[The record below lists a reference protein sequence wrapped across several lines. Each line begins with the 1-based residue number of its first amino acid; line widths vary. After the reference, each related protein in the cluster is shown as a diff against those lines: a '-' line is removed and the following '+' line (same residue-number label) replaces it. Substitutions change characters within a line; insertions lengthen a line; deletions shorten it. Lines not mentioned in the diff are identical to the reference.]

1 VCTLEAKLLS
11 DTGFDG
17 GIANTGQP
25 SCLNSVVKDR
35 LAGVVEAATH
45 YMQGLGVERLERLR
59 QKVEEDRERFQAWH
73 QRSLEQISDLR
84 PHYLAVYGGTI
95 PRNLQERLQGR
106 RRNIDDRKQQR
117 ERWLT
122 DTFTVV
128 GTPYLKLAAVFVGE

>member
-1 VCTLEAKLLS
+1 MRVH
-11 DTGFDG
+11 
-17 GIANTGQP
+17 GQA
-25 SCLNSVVKDR
+25 R
-35 LAGVVEAATH
+35 LI
-45 YMQGLGVERLERLR
+45 RLEER
-59 QKVEEDRERFQAWH
+59 VGEDRERFQAWH
-73 QRSLEQISDLR
+73 QRSLEQIAGLR
-84 PHYLAVYGGTI
+84 THYLAVYGGTV

>member
-1 VCTLEAKLLS
+1 MVKGKLTEAVTAAKQYMRVH
-11 DTGFDG
+11 GE
-17 GIANTGQP
+17 A
-25 SCLNSVVKDR
+25 R
-35 LAGVVEAATH
+35 LI
-45 YMQGLGVERLERLR
+45 RLEER
-59 QKVEEDRERFQAWH
+59 VEEDRERFQAWH
-73 QRSLEQISDLR
+73 QRSLEQISGLR
-84 PHYLAVYGGTI
+84 THYQAVYGGTV